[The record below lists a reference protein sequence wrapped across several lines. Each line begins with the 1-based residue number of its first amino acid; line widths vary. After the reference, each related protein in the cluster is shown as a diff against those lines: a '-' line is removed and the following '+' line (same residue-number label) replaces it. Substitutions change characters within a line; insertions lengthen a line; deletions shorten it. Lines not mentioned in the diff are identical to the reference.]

1 MLKKYLFSL
10 FSLKESLKNSSYW
23 PSFFHRK
30 FIAFI
35 AMILKFPSLHRSEKK
50 VQWISQY
57 TPHHH
62 FSTSKKMHG
71 CQRNMS
77 LELDLN
83 SQLYLS
89 MPNVIAIKLNI
100 SSWCF
105 YIVQQYHSFLN
116 TETLLHCCKSW
127 NNSTVWSK
135 GVLTQSFPR

>member
-1 MLKKYLFSL
+1 
-10 FSLKESLKNSSYW
+10 
-23 PSFFHRK
+23 
-30 FIAFI
+30 
-35 AMILKFPSLHRSEKK
+35 
-50 VQWISQY
+50 
-57 TPHHH
+57 
-62 FSTSKKMHG
+62 MHG

-83 SQLYLS
+83 SQLCLS

-116 TETLLHCCKSW
+116 TETLLLVPSTIALHCCKSW

-135 GVLTQSFPR
+135 GVLTQSAKVLKNFTKYSIAFCHVQHIMSQILSIDKVNLYKTHPIKWWQLSCLII